1 MSTLDTLRRSGPLWT
16 GSLILDRLVPFGVLR
31 LWPRRVVSHELLS
44 DQLHRV
50 LDAWGVPPEHAAIVV
65 DHMLFADLSGID
77 SEGCA
82 MLLHYDR
89 GRAGGWLTMSP
100 TLEVVRESDTTA
112 VVDGGGGLGHVAG
125 DMAMELAIEKCR
137 ALGVGAVATRNSS
150 HFGATGIYASK
161 AAESGFI
168 GVATTSTRE
177 PALVP
182 TFGAEPML
190 GTNPIAFA
198 APGGD
203 DGFRLDMATSTAS
216 IGGVWTAW
224 RAGRMIPAGWSRDGR
239 GRSIR
244 SARRAAQERRLTP
257 LGATRRMGSH
267 KGYGLALAMEIL
279 SSVVTGLWQADA
291 TGSAPREV
299 GHFFLAIDP
308 GRFREDGGFEA
319 DLAAMLATLRAAT
332 PLDARRPVLVAG
344 DPERATRA
352 ERSRSG
358 IPLPR
363 GVVEDIRTVAHT
375 AAVPFLL
382 DKR

>member
-1 MSTLDTLRRSGPLWT
+1 MTTLDTLRGSGPLWT
-16 GSLILDRLVPFGVLR
+16 ASLILDRLVPFGVLR
-31 LWPRRVVSHELLS
+31 LWPRRTVSPELLAE
-44 DQLHRV
+44 QLHRV
-50 LDAWGVPPEHAAIVV
+50 LDAWGVPPEHAAVVV

-89 GRAGGWLTMSP
+89 GRVDGSLTMAP
-100 TLEVVRESDTTA
+100 TLEVVRESETTA
-112 VVDGGGGLGHVAG
+112 LVDGGGGPGHVAG
-125 DMAMELAIEKCR
+125 EMAMGIAIEKCR
-137 ALGVGAVATRNSS
+137 AFGVGAVATRNSG

-168 GVATTSTRE
+168 GVATTSTRA

-198 APGGD
+198 APGRD
-203 DGFRLDMATSTAS
+203 DGFTLDMATSTAS

-224 RAGRMIPAGWSRDGR
+224 RAGRMIPAGWSRDGK

-244 SARRAAQERRLTP
+244 SARRAAEERRLTP

-279 SSVVTGLWQADA
+279 SSVVTGSWQG
-291 TGSAPREV
+291 TPSAPRAV

-319 DLAAMLATLRAAT
+319 DLAAMLATLRAAA
-332 PLDARRPVLVAG
+332 PLDSRRPVLVAG
-344 DPERATRA
+344 DPERATRT
-352 ERSRSG
+352 ERSRAG
-358 IPLPR
+358 IPLAR
-363 GVVEDIRTVAHT
+363 GVVEDIRAVAR
-375 AAVPFLL
+375 AAKVPFLL
-382 DKR
+382 DTG

>member
-1 MSTLDTLRRSGPLWT
+1 MSTLDTLRGSGPLWT
-16 GSLILDRLVPFGVLR
+16 ASLILDRIVPLGVLR
-31 LWPRRVVSHELLS
+31 LWPKRTVSPEILS

-50 LDAWGVPPEHAAIVV
+50 LDAWGVPPEHAAVVV

-89 GRAGGWLTMSP
+89 GRSDASLTMAP
-100 TLEVVRESDTTA
+100 TLEVVREGETTA

-125 DMAMELAIEKCR
+125 DMAMGIAIEKCR
-137 ALGVGAVATRNSS
+137 AFGVGAVATRNSG

-168 GVATTSTRE
+168 GIATTSTRE

-182 TFGAEPML
+182 TFGAEPVL

-198 APGGD
+198 APAGD
-203 DGFRLDMATSTAS
+203 DGFTLDMATSTAS

-224 RAGRMIPAGWSRDGR
+224 RAGRMIPAGWSHDGR

-244 SARRAAQERRLTP
+244 SARRAARERRLTP

-279 SSVVTGLWQADA
+279 SSVVTGSWQKKA
-291 TGSAPREV
+291 TPSSPRAV

-308 GRFREDGGFEA
+308 GRFREDGGFES

-332 PLDARRPVLVAG
+332 PVDSRRPVLVAG
-344 DPERATRA
+344 DPERAERA
-352 ERSRSG
+352 ERSHAG
-358 IPLPR
+358 IPLAR
-363 GVVEDIRTVAHT
+363 AVVEDIRAVAR
-375 AAVPFLL
+375 AAKVPFLL
-382 DKR
+382 DRA

>member
-1 MSTLDTLRRSGPLWT
+1 MSP
-16 GSLILDRLVPFGVLR
+16 DRL
-31 LWPRRVVSHELLS
+31 SE
-44 DQLHRV
+44 QLHRV
-50 LDAWGVPPEHAAIVV
+50 LDAWGVPPEHAAVVV

-89 GRAGGWLTMSP
+89 GRAGGWLTMAP
-100 TLEVVRESDTTA
+100 TIEVVRESDTTA

-125 DMAMELAIEKCR
+125 DMAMEIAIEKSR
-137 ALGVGAVATRNSS
+137 AFGVGAVATRNSG
-150 HFGATGIYASK
+150 HFGATGVYASK
-161 AAESGFI
+161 AAEAGFI

-203 DGFRLDMATSTAS
+203 DDGFRLDMATSTAS

-224 RAGRMIPAGWSRDGR
+224 REGRMIPAGWSRDRR

-244 SARRAAQERRLTP
+244 SARRAGEERRLTP
-257 LGATRRMGSH
+257 LGGTRRMGSH

-279 SSVVTGLWQADA
+279 ASVVSGSWQAKA
-291 TGSAPREV
+291 SGSAPREV

-332 PLDARRPVLVAG
+332 PVDPRRPVLVAG
-344 DPERATRA
+344 DPERTRRA

-358 IPLPR
+358 IPLSR
-363 GVVEDIRTVAHT
+363 AVVEDIRAVAR
-375 AAVPFLL
+375 AAGVPFLL
-382 DKR
+382 DTR